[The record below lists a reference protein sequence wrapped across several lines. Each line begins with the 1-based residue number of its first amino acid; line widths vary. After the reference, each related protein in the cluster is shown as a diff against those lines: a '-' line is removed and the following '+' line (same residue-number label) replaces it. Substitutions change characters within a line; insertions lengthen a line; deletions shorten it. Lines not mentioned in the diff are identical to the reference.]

1 MQRKSRHI
9 ICTSIS
15 SLLCL
20 IDHSFYTFSIR
31 KYAVE
36 NTETL
41 DFLKE
46 IVEGVADPS
55 AGGTIDLAAQ
65 SAAAKRGKA
74 RKKEEPEDEDEED
87 VEEAPKKKRKPRKKK
102 AKDEDLENKEE
113 IMTFDDSNEIP
124 PTEAW
129 D

>member
-1 MQRKSRHI
+1 MFIHVFALLSDG
-9 ICTSIS
+9 
-15 SLLCL
+15 SLIFAALV
-20 IDHSFYTFSIR
+20 R

-87 VEEAPKKKRKPRKKK
+87 ADEAPKKKRKPRKKK
-102 AKDEDLENKEE
+102 AKEEGLEVQEE
-113 IMTFDDSNEIP
+113 IMSFDHDGIP
-124 PTEAW
+124 PKDAW